1 MELKELIDKI
11 KNFRKTI
18 ISVDD
23 YILPFSKHYL
33 FENECIEYEG
43 HYIFVNSD
51 KEKKQWA
58 TKIMLNNIDYQLN
71 IIDIEL
77 WDLKIKK
84 PSEYNIICK
93 ELIPNLISTL
103 NYRYLE
109 YYPFGWEIEKHNQ
122 SMELKEDSIEK
133 VELPEIELK
142 KIKDK
147 IAMLIELG
155 IIEHLINKY
164 PYLKANGLNALR
176 LTKLL
181 SPFLGIE
188 VNSLKK
194 IINSFVTDAKNST
207 DYPKITDKVKNVIDK
222 LTLEK

>member
-11 KNFRKTI
+11 KNFRKKI

-23 YILPFSKHYL
+23 YILPFDEHYL
-33 FENECIEYEG
+33 FKNECFEYEG

-51 KEKKQWA
+51 EEKKQWA

-122 SMELKEDSIEK
+122 SMELKEDSIEE

-147 IAMLIELG
+147 IAIMIELG
-155 IIEHLINKY
+155 IIDYLIIKY
-164 PYLKANGLNALR
+164 PYLKGNGLR

-181 SPFLGIE
+181 SQFLNIE

-194 IINSFVTDAKNST
+194 IINTFVTDAKEST